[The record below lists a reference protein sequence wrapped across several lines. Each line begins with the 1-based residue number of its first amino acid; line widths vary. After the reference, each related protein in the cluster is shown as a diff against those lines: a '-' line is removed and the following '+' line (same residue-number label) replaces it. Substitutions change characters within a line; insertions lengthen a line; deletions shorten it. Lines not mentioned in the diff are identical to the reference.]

1 MKNESFFSFIAG
13 IMVGT
18 LLGILIGDE
27 DKKKI
32 QRSLNKQAEK
42 LRKEYEGPIRSNAAK
57 VKQFVK
63 ENLA

>member
-1 MKNESFFSFIAG
+1 MKNESLFSFIAG

-32 QRSLNKQAEK
+32 QRSLNKQAER
-42 LRKEYEGPIRSNAAK
+42 LRKEYEGPIKSSAAK
-57 VKQFVK
+57 VKDFVK
-63 ENLA
+63 EHLA

>member
-1 MKNESFFSFIAG
+1 MKNESLFSFIAG

-32 QRSLNKQAEK
+32 QRTLNKQAEK
-42 LRKEYEGPIRSNAAK
+42 LRKDYEGPIKDGAAK
-57 VKQFVK
+57 VKDFVK
-63 ENLA
+63 EHLA